1 MARIT
6 AATPPSAGGGRTP
19 AGCSDGNAIQT
30 NILALRTSVEA
41 ARACQQGRGCEVV
54 AAEVR
59 SLARR
64 SAQAAKEIKA

>member
-1 MARIT
+1 M
-6 AATPPSAGGGRTP
+6 P
-19 AGCSDGNAIQT
+19 QT